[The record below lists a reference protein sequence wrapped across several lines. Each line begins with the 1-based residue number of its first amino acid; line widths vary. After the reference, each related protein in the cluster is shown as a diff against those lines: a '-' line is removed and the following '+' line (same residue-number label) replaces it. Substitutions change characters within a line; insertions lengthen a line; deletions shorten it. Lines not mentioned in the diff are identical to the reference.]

1 MGVMELQCEEPTPIE
16 LGHFCLAQSLIP
28 ILFNS
33 GEGDWNA
40 LLGRSLYIFYCGCIK
55 AYKES

>member
-1 MGVMELQCEEPTPIE
+1 MELQCEEPTPIE